1 MPVVP
6 SDFVQTVM
14 PAQGQPGSRPEEERY
29 FDIKASPEMF
39 GGQVGATLQ
48 QAGGMLERHAVE
60 RQQLANETNVNDVY
74 ANQFSPQF
82 RAIRDQFLKL
92 EGKDAEAQFPAYEA
106 QMNDLRAQYRAALP
120 NDMQRMMFDVRS
132 TRRAEL
138 ELDGMAR
145 YAVQQ
150 TKAWQWNTHR
160 AVIDDF
166 ISEAEANWNNP
177 EHLENVQSRLDDQ
190 LIDYGSKH
198 GWSTEIYQGQ
208 RRGETDALWEAVIRR
223 YAISGDSAGASRVY
237 QEQNQA
243 GRLSGQ
249 AQGRIEQFL
258 RPFQEN
264 ASAQR
269 AFSIAT
275 GGPVAQR
282 IASEAQRQ
290 GVDPN
295 TALTIW
301 AAEGTVT
308 APRTRNGLGS
318 PAVGHFQF
326 MPGTWADMGGTD
338 QDRFASNRQIELGV
352 QLVKQNTQKLQQDL
366 GRQPQ
371 PWEVYLAHQQGIKG
385 AEALMS
391 ADPDSKAVQI
401 VGNPKAIAL
410 NGGTPDMSAGQFLT
424 MIKSYADRCSQLY
437 DPQGLPTAQNIREN
451 YQLHEDA
458 IRQQARADYPGD
470 PTMQDKYMSEYEKH
484 AGVLLRADRM
494 ANQANI
500 DTINAGISG
509 PNGAK
514 SWQDAMRD
522 PKWAQAYVDVSGR
535 NPSVYDRVDKA
546 IRANALGAWD
556 PAPTAESNA
565 LHDELLGM
573 QTTDRQRF
581 ANMDLMTYYGA
592 MPVNQL
598 NGLIADQAVIRK
610 QDQAQAAKQVGMARV
625 EKLMEPVLREA
636 GDLNMHP
643 DSSWRNVSR
652 VSFGPALQKY
662 NQFVGQLSTAIDA
675 WRQNNSNKIP
685 SDSDIIQIGR
695 GILFPGEQ
703 AKPSQ
708 FQAAPKAAETA
719 AVQAQAEPEHRE
731 DHDPFSL
738 WIADK
743 LREARKAVTR
753 TRSNSSGKP
762 W

>member
-1 MPVVP
+1 MPQVP
-6 SDFVQTVM
+6 SDFVQSVL

-29 FDIKASPEMF
+29 FDIHATPEMF
-39 GGQVGATLQ
+39 GGQVGQTLQ
-48 QAGGMLERHAVE
+48 QTGNMLEQHAVQ

-82 RAIRDQFLKL
+82 RAFRDQFLKL

-120 NDMQRMMFDVRS
+120 NDMQRMMFDERS

-160 AVIDDF
+160 AVIDDL

-177 EHLENVQSRLDDQ
+177 QHLENVQSRLDDQ

-208 RRGETDALWEAVIRR
+208 RRSETDALWEAVIKR
-223 YAISGDSAGASRVY
+223 YAISGDPAGASGVY

-301 AAEGTVT
+301 EAEGTVT
-308 APRTRNGLGS
+308 DPRTKNGLGS

-326 MPGTWADMGGTD
+326 MPGTWAHMGGTD
-338 QDRFASNRQIELGV
+338 QDRFDSNRQIELGV

-391 ADPDSKAVQI
+391 ADPDSSAVQI
-401 VGNPKAIAL
+401 VGNSKAITL

-424 MIKSYADRCSQLY
+424 MIKGYVDRFSQMY
-437 DPQGLPTAQNIREN
+437 DGQGLPTAQNIREN
-451 YQLHEDA
+451 YQLHVDA
-458 IRQQARADYPGD
+458 LRQQARADYPGD
-470 PTMQDKYMSEYEKH
+470 PTMEDKYISEYEKY

-494 ANQANI
+494 TDQANRDI
-500 DTINAGISG
+500 LARGLNG
-509 PNGAK
+509 PNGAG
-514 SWQDAMRD
+514 SWPDFMAD
-522 PKWAQAYVDVSGR
+522 PKRAQAYADTFRRDPGI
-535 NPSVYDRVDKA
+535 YDWVDKA
-546 IRANALGAWD
+546 VRVNALGLWN
-556 PAPTAESNA
+556 PAPTAETEQRFRS
-565 LHDELLGM
+565 LQGL
-573 QTTDRQRF
+573 QTTDATAF
-581 ANMDLMTYYGA
+581 KNMDLLPYYGS
-592 MPVNQL
+592 MPV
-598 NGLIADQAVIRK
+598 DQWSELRDDQDKIRK
-610 QDQAQAAKQVGMARV
+610 NDAALTAKNVNLIHAETIVAPLFKQASLDPNSIFYRVGKDAFTAQGIA
-625 EKLMEPVLREA
+625 P
-636 GDLNMHP
+636 
-643 DSSWRNVSR
+643 
-652 VSFGPALQKY
+652 Y
-662 NQFVGQLSTAIDA
+662 NAFVGQFGQAIEN
-675 WRQNNSNKIP
+675 WQQNNGNKIP
-685 SDSDIIQIGR
+685 SDPDIIQIGR
-695 GILFPGEQ
+695 GILFPDQRAQPKPAEAAENPAGKKT
-703 AKPSQ
+703 AATVPHDMKPSETLT
-708 FQAAPKAAETA
+708 APNGLTYTKG
-719 AVQAQAEPEHRE
+719 E
-731 DHDPFSL
+731 DGL
-738 WIADK
+738 W
-743 LREARKAVTR
+743 RPNQR
-753 TRSNSSGKP
+753 P
-762 W
+762 